1 MDFPIPEP
9 EALRGFPVENVLR
22 KHNLFEKAESTNIH
36 SLFKVLLEREAC
48 AQFILVVTTLQ
59 HGLASSPAPDLPPQ
73 VHCYAPL
80 SIKSLEEIDDEHLLS
95 KPAFK

>member
-1 MDFPIPEP
+1 MCTVHSSGYHTPAWPGLEP
-9 EALRGFPVENVLR
+9 GPRPT
-22 KHNLFEKAESTNIH
+22 S
-36 SLFKVLLEREAC
+36 
-48 AQFILVVTTLQ
+48 
-59 HGLASSPAPDLPPQ
+59 Q